1 MEQFYYNGDIIT
13 MEDQNDHPEAVLVRN
28 GVIAA
33 VGTVDDLKKLIEE
46 EDCQQIDLQ
55 GNTLMPAFID
65 AHGHLSMTTQYVVM
79 ADLSSAESF
88 EDIVQLLKEFQ
99 KQHDL
104 THGEYLFGYSY
115 DHNFLKEQ
123 TYPTKD
129 ILDQVS
135 TEVPVVIWHTSAHMA
150 VANSK
155 ALEMVGIDE
164 HTPNPEGGVIGRYP
178 GGNIP
183 DGYLEETA
191 ASAIREIQGRIPMDY
206 AHQIKDAQMKYI
218 SHGITTV
225 QDGAANGMSVGMCRQ
240 MAAEGRL
247 LVDVVSYP
255 CFGFD
260 ADMHSTMEQNKDCL
274 NQYVN
279 HFKIGGYK
287 VVLDGSPQGKSAWMT
302 KPYENSG
309 DYCGYPWMK
318 DAVLEGYFKTALEE
332 NQQILVHCNGDA
344 AGDQFLNAY
353 EKMLVQSDNPNKNN
367 LRPVMIH
374 CQTARED
381 QLDRMQKMHIIPSIF
396 VAHVNYWGD
405 VHLKNFGQE
414 RGSRVSPVRSAL
426 DRGLVFNFHTDT
438 PVVQPDIF
446 HTIWSAVNRITR
458 NGVVSGPEQRIGVY
472 DALKG
477 VTINAA
483 YAYFE
488 EDSKGSIRQ
497 GKRADLI
504 IVDQN
509 PLKVDP
515 MQLKDIEVL
524 ETIKDGETLYKK

>member
-1 MEQFYYNGDIIT
+1 MEQLFYNGDIIT
-13 MEDQNDHPEAVLVRN
+13 MEDPADKPEAVLVRN
-28 GVIAA
+28 GIIAA
-33 VGTVDDLKKLIEE
+33 VGTLAEVEAKAGA
-46 EDCQQIDLQ
+46 DCQKVDLQ
-55 GNTLMPAFID
+55 GNTLMPSFVD
-65 AHGHLSMTTQYVVM
+65 AHGHVSMTVQYMAM

-88 EDIVQLLKEFQ
+88 EDIVQLMKEFQ
-99 KQHDL
+99 QQQDL

-123 TYPTKD
+123 TYPTRD

-135 TEVPVVIWHTSAHMA
+135 AEVPVVIWHTSAHMG

-155 ALEMVGIDE
+155 ALEIMGIDE
-164 HTPNPEGGVIGRYP
+164 NTPDPEGGLIARYP
-178 GGNIP
+178 GTQTPN
-183 DGYLEETA
+183 GYLEETA
-191 ASAIREIQGRIPMDY
+191 LTPLRELQAKMKMDLY
-206 AHQIKDAQMKYI
+206 KQLEEAQMKYI
-218 SHGITTV
+218 RHGVTTV
-225 QDGAANGMSVGMCRQ
+225 QDGAANSMTVNLCRQ
-240 MAAEGRL
+240 MANEGRL
-247 LVDVVSYP
+247 LIDMVAYP
-255 CFGFD
+255 ALGFD
-260 ADMHSTMEQNKDCL
+260 KDPSAVLQNNRDCVR
-274 NQYVN
+274 QYVN
-279 HFKIGGYK
+279 RFKIGGYK
-287 VVLDGSPQGKSAWMT
+287 LVLDGSPQGKTAWMT

-318 DAVLEGYFKTALEE
+318 DEIVEGGIRTALAD

-353 EKMLVQSDNPNKNN
+353 EKMLAESDNPNKEN

-374 CQTARED
+374 CQTVRED
-381 QLDRMQKMHIIPSIF
+381 QLDRMQKMKMIPSIF

-426 DRGLVFNFHTDT
+426 NRGLVYNFHTDT

-446 HTIWSAVNRITR
+446 HSIWAAVNRITR
-458 NGVVSGPEQRIGVY
+458 NGVLSGPEQRIDVY
-472 DALKG
+472 DALKA

-483 YAYFE
+483 YEYFE
-488 EDSKGSIRQ
+488 EDQKGSIKQ

-504 IVDQN
+504 VIDEN

-515 MQLKDIEVL
+515 MQLKDITVVA
-524 ETIKDGETLYKK
+524 TIKDGQLIYSR